1 MKKIFF
7 YLFIF
12 VLATSCTNNIPGMV
26 LIPKGEF
33 TMGINPDQKV
43 IQFMSDMTLA
53 RNAQPA
59 QKLYLKD
66 FFIDKFEVTY
76 EEFRLFKPILKYT
89 FTNSREPIRGVNW
102 YEADAYCISVGKRL
116 PTESEWEKAARGTDE
131 RLFVWGSQFLKEN
144 SNFGKHINSIGSNSK
159 DISIYGVVDMN
170 GNVSEWTATWY
181 NRYKKS
187 QLEDKLFGKQ
197 VKVLRGG
204 SFHKIPHGFMK
215 EFTMLPY
222 RNFAPPKERFWDTG
236 FRCAKSI

>member
-1 MKKIFF
+1 MKKIYF

-12 VLATSCTNNIPGMV
+12 ALGTSCNDNIPGMV

-131 RLFVWGSQFLKEN
+131 RLFVWGSKFLKEN
-144 SNFGKHINSIGSNSK
+144 SNFGNHISSIGSNSK

-170 GNVSEWTATWY
+170 GNISEWTATWY